1 MVMSVVKFSSLP
13 TYAKGQNSIESLDEK
28 IEQLKRDL
36 EYILNNLDKRNFTLE
51 FLSQNGLK

>member
-1 MVMSVVKFSSLP
+1 MSVVKFSSLP